1 MQRGGGSD
9 EKAAGKNNDE
19 EEFALY
25 HEEMK
30 ERVKEWKV
38 KYGRGEVRCVLIGW
52 LGAEKEY
59 AFTGEQIKTLF
70 DLCF

>member
-1 MQRGGGSD
+1 MKKQQV
-9 EKAAGKNNDE
+9 KIMDE

-25 HEEMK
+25 YEEMK
-30 ERVKEWKV
+30 EQVKEWKTL
-38 KYGRGEVRCVLIGW
+38 YGWDRNEVRCALIGW

-59 AFTGEQIKTLF
+59 VFTGERLKTLF